1 MLAEN
6 FARSAETL
14 SPHLV
19 ADERDLRAM
28 RHVVGI
34 CEIAAEL
41 GRDAEHLQE
50 IRGNPSASDPFRG
63 RAPFFA
69 GKIVGLAAEKDQ
81 VGEGMLG
88 SAPIEIVQVTD
99 RAAGKGG
106 RLLADINEPFG
117 MRIGQRAEQDGIDH
131 AEDGNVRADTESESE
146 DRERR
151 EARLFRD
158 HSECVANVGQQG
170 LHGIVRV
177 KKSRSSSFRAQ
188 RDDGIDAS
196 RAPRRQ
202 PRGDERDHRN

>member
-1 MLAEN
+1 M
-6 FARSAETL
+6 
-14 SPHLV
+14 
-19 ADERDLRAM
+19 
-28 RHVVGI
+28 
-34 CEIAAEL
+34 AAEL
-41 GRDAEHLQE
+41 RRDAEYLQE

-69 GKIVGLAAEKDQ
+69 GKIVGLAAEKSQ
-81 VGEGMLG
+81 VGEGMLR
-88 SAPIEIVQVTD
+88 SAPIEIVRVTD

-158 HSECVANVGQQG
+158 HSECVANVGQQAWD
-170 LHGIVRV
+170 GIVR
-177 KKSRSSSFRAQ
+177 
-188 RDDGIDAS
+188 I
-196 RAPRRQ
+196 
-202 PRGDERDHRN
+202 